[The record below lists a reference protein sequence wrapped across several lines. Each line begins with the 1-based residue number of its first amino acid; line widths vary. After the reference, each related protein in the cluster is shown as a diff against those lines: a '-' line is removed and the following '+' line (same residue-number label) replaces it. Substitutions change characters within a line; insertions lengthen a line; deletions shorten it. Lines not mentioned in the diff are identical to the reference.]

1 MFYVF
6 LHLVSTYFLSVN
18 WQSPFFVVS
27 YFLEIQAL
35 SKTLLIGTQ
44 LVQVRRSMV
53 FVLLKGDSIATSSCV
68 SFSVSANKL
77 SHIYGML
84 GQGTCQLPN
93 WLLINKDNVHF
104 SNFNAKFHCEICP
117 LAKQIRLPFNT
128 STHISNECFDLIHC
142 DLWDPFLFPP
152 FMVVDSFN
160 YC

>member
-27 YFLEIQAL
+27 YFLEIYAL
-35 SKTLLIGTQ
+35 SKTLLTGTQ

-68 SFSVSANKL
+68 SFSVSANKF
-77 SHIYGML
+77 SHIYVML
-84 GQGTCQLPN
+84 GQGTCQLAN

-128 STHISNECFDLIHC
+128 NTHISNECFDLIHC
-142 DLWDPFLFPP
+142 DL
-152 FMVVDSFN
+152 
-160 YC
+160 